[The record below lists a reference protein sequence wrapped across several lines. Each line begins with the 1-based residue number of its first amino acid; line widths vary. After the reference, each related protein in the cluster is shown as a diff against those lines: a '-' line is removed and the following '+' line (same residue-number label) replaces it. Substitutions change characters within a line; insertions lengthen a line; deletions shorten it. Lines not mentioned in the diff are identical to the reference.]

1 MFAFLLIMF
10 TIIAGFVVFE
20 LDAIFTTD
28 GAETFGRWF
37 VHLFILG
44 MIGIFSG

>member
-1 MFAFLLIMF
+1 MFTFLLIMF

-28 GAETFGRWF
+28 GAETFGRWL
-37 VHLFILG
+37 VYLLFLG
-44 MIGIFSG
+44 LLSSFIG